1 MIDDETHLV
10 DVEGADD
17 IVEALEI
24 LAGIAVLEGER
35 RLHALILDAVDKFKA
50 NAS

>member
-1 MIDDETHLV
+1 MIDDETYLV

-24 LAGIAVLEGER
+24 LAGIALLERER
-35 RLHALILDAVDKFKA
+35 RLHALIMAAVDQFKA
-50 NAS
+50 SDA